1 MISDLFIFWD
11 IFAPVLSLALICV
24 PVLLIVLFVKMGRA
38 TARLRDLEEV
48 AAQLVAEVKRLR
60 LVAGLA
66 GQGEPSGPVANPS
79 AKPEAS
85 ASPGEAPMGASPL
98 PSAAWQRAVAGPS
111 PTSRPPTPLTPPQQA
126 KPDTRPESR
135 ADPQADPRA
144 DPRMAENAE
153 QDLRH
158 ALTQASAP
166 PQDAPLVF
174 NADRL
179 ADAVLWLRE
188 NWAYALAAL
197 SLALAGVFFVHYGIE
212 QGLLPPPLRV
222 LAGLGFGL
230 GLIAAG
236 EALRR
241 RWGDGG
247 KAGYLPSVFSG
258 AGIVAVFA
266 AIAAGRLMYG
276 LYGPGVTFAGLGL
289 AAAGAVGLGW
299 RHGPLLVAV
308 GLLGAAATPFL
319 VNGGGGA
326 PVWLL
331 GYYVGVTAVGLAVDA
346 LRRWAWVSVLALVLG
361 HLGLAVM
368 AEAGAGRQGWIWAL
382 LAMVLLAII
391 LPQRSLVP
399 DHPGPSVVRA
409 LWLRRGDWPVFPVR
423 LATGNMVLVV
433 LVLLGEGERSAL
445 SLLMLAVLALLMLL
459 WADRAPGLRDLP
471 AVAAA
476 GFLGKLGLSGDLIW
490 HYRSAAEGLRGPE
503 VAAPDT
509 AALVVGLAMLIS
521 AAAGWRSLRSGSL
534 PAALMAVLVAPLA
547 VLLLE
552 AFWAPASVLGAF
564 AWALHVMVVAAGAV
578 ALAAGFARADGAPG
592 RRSAW
597 AALAALSLV
606 ALALFVT
613 TSAAAL
619 TLSLAVLLLVAVLL
633 DRRFDL
639 LELGWFV
646 QAAAAVLSYRLV
658 IDPGIAWAEGAPWT
672 AVLASYLGVAAACLA
687 GVRLMPMGR
696 ATVRAVLESLGLSA
710 VALWVNILILRSF
723 THYTLPDG
731 TWMPDPAQSHWGA
744 SLHALPWLVLAMGQ
758 AWRAGV
764 STGFVWRVR
773 MGLAI
778 AAGVLAAFGLALALG
793 PYNPLFGHVGDPNSL
808 VRGPVLLD
816 SLLLA
821 YALPGVML
829 GLVGPRLRVLRWR
842 ARQGMQAAGAV
853 LVLVYIGTEIRR
865 LWQGP
870 FIGGSGVMPGELYAY
885 TLAMMLTG
893 AALLWQALR
902 RRSVSLQRVAMAVIG
917 LTVAKVFLWDASG
930 LSGLLR
936 VLSFAG
942 LGLALAGLAWLNR
955 WIGQQISKPGHGA

>member
-1 MISDLFIFWD
+1 MAVKLRKGSCVISDLFIFWE
-11 IFAPVLSLALICV
+11 IFAPVLSLALLCM
-24 PVLLIVLFVKMGRA
+24 PVLLIVLFVKLGKA
-38 TARLRDLEEV
+38 TARLRNLEEV

-60 LVAGLA
+60 LVAGF
-66 GQGEPSGPVANPS
+66 GGDGGPSGQMADRVAT
-79 AKPEAS
+79 PEAS
-85 ASPGEAPMGASPL
+85 ASPGEAQMGPSAV
-98 PSAAWQRAVAGPS
+98 PSAAWQRAAAGPGLAE
-111 PTSRPPTPLTPPQQA
+111 RTPAPQA
-126 KPDTRPESR
+126 MPDNQPENR
-135 ADPQADPRA
+135 ADPQA
-144 DPRMAENAE
+144 AEAAKR
-153 QDLRH
+153 DLRRSMK
-158 ALTQASAP
+158 QDAP
-166 PQDAPLVF
+166 RQQDAPLVF

-197 SLALAGVFFVHYGIE
+197 SLALAGVFFVQYGIE

-247 KAGYLPSVFSG
+247 KAGHLPSVFSG

-276 LYGPGVTFAGLGL
+276 LYGPGITFAGLGL

-331 GYYVGVTAVGLAVDA
+331 GYYVGVTAAGLAVDA

-382 LAMVLLAII
+382 LVMVLLAII

-399 DHPGPSVVRA
+399 DHPGPSVARA
-409 LWLRRGDWPVFPVR
+409 LWRRTGDWPVFPVR
-423 LATGNMVLVV
+423 LATGNMGLVV
-433 LVLLGEGERSAL
+433 LVLLGEGEWSAL

-471 AVAAA
+471 AVAAV
-476 GFLGKLGLSGDLIW
+476 GFLAKLGLSGDLIW
-490 HYRSAAEGLRGPE
+490 QYRSAAIGLRGPE
-503 VAAPDT
+503 VAAPAM
-509 AALVVGLAMLIS
+509 AALAVGLAMLIS

-552 AFWAPASVLGAF
+552 AFWAPTTVLGAF
-564 AWALHVMVVAAGAV
+564 GWALHVMAVAAGAV

-619 TLSLAVLLLVAVLL
+619 TLALAVLLAVAVLL

-639 LELGWFV
+639 PEMGWFV

-658 IDPGIAWAEGAPWT
+658 IDPGIGWAEGAPLV
-672 AVLASYLGVAAACLA
+672 AVLASYLAVAAACLA
-687 GVRLMPMGR
+687 GLRLMPEGR
-696 ATVRAVLESLGLSA
+696 LVARAVLESLGLSA
-710 VALWVNILILRSF
+710 LAILVNILILRSF

-744 SLHALPWLVLAMGQ
+744 SLHALPWLVLAAGQ
-758 AWRAGV
+758 FWRAGV

-773 MGLAI
+773 LGLGV
-778 AAGVLAAFGLALALG
+778 AAGVLAAFGLALAVG
-793 PYNPLFGHVGDPNSL
+793 PYNPLFGHAGDPNSL

-816 SLLLA
+816 SLFLA
-821 YALPGVML
+821 YALPGLML
-829 GLVGPRLRVLRWR
+829 LWIGPRLRVLSSQMRR
-842 ARQGMQAAGAV
+842 GVLAAGAV
-853 LVLVYIGTEIRR
+853 LVLVYAGEEIRR

-870 FIGGSGVMPGELYAY
+870 FLGGPGVKQGELYSY
-885 TLAMMLTG
+885 TLAMMAAG

-902 RRSVSLQRVAMAVIG
+902 RRSVMMQRLAMAVIG

-930 LSGLLR
+930 LSGLVR

-955 WIGQQISKPGHGA
+955 WIGQQMSKPGHGA